1 MCVIYPLLRL
11 AHGKVDEKH
20 KSDKCTQ
27 QPNSCAYNDERPN
40 NNGSY
45 GCNHFVA
52 FSVGL
57 DKQQKKNHKYLPLTL
72 VVSEQAPRLKEPLH
86 KRPCV
91 YLPVD
96 LKDEAILLTH

>member
-1 MCVIYPLLRL
+1 MVFSFTHC
-11 AHGKVDEKH
+11 
-20 KSDKCTQ
+20 
-27 QPNSCAYNDERPN
+27 
-40 NNGSY
+40 
-45 GCNHFVA
+45 VA

-72 VVSEQAPRLKEPLH
+72 VVSELAPRLKEPLH
-86 KRPCV
+86 ERPCV

>member
-1 MCVIYPLLRL
+1 MVHDLPLGR
-11 AHGKVDEKH
+11 VDNQR
-20 KSDKCTQ
+20 SVDF
-27 QPNSCAYNDERPN
+27 NCAAVMRF
-40 NNGSY
+40 
-45 GCNHFVA
+45 CFTHFVA